1 MVFPNNRVR
10 LVAFGKSHTE
20 LAYNFSSSKLAVEN
34 LIIGT

>member
-10 LVAFGKSHTE
+10 LVAFSGSYTD

-34 LIIGT
+34 LIIGA